1 MKELKLPA
9 AIKSIRGQWN
19 VTDDLKVANV
29 QKRDIYRAP
38 TEPSWVSWAILCKMN
53 F

>member
-38 TEPSWVSWAILCKMN
+38 TEPSWVSWAILCKMK